1 MSGFAI
7 LWHSEARIFKP
18 SSITLNRQVQIKSE
32 FLRRFK
38 GAPDLP
44 DN

>member
-7 LWHSEARIFKP
+7 LWHSEARIFKLVG
-18 SSITLNRQVQIKSE
+18 ITLSRQVQIKSE
-32 FLRRFK
+32 FSQRFK
-38 GAPDLP
+38 GASDLP